1 MYIYITEKSKIKKK
15 NAEKLIFD
23 ISFKGNVSHINCFV
37 LSHNCFSYYTVNQKT
52 AAFY

>member
-23 ISFKGNVSHINCFV
+23 ISLKGNVSHINCFV
-37 LSHNCFSYYTVNQKT
+37 LSH
-52 AAFY
+52 AFTQLLFLLHC